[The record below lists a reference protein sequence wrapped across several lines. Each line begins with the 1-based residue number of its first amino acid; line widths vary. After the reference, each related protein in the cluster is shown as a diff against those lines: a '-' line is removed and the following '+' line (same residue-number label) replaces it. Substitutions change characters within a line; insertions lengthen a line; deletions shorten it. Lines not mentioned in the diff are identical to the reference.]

1 MYRKMYTTNTKTNY
15 NYFIFLFI
23 ITMAVKKELMEW
35 IYDENTTLSKE
46 EQRRRLRIAEIAD
59 NFDKTYEALY
69 DNNNLEDMLD
79 NYWFSDKMI
88 DKVEE
93 YFKTE
98 EWKQFIKDWNELV
111 WDPITSDRE
120 YVAIAIALYL

>member
-1 MYRKMYTTNTKTNY
+1 
-15 NYFIFLFI
+15 
-23 ITMAVKKELMEW
+23 
-35 IYDENTTLSKE
+35 
-46 EQRRRLRIAEIAD
+46 
-59 NFDKTYEALY
+59 
-69 DNNNLEDMLD
+69 MLD

>member
-1 MYRKMYTTNTKTNY
+1 
-15 NYFIFLFI
+15 
-23 ITMAVKKELMEW
+23 MAVKNELMRW
-35 IYDENTTLSKE
+35 VYDENPTLPKE

-69 DNNNLEDMLD
+69 DNDNLEDMLD
-79 NYWFSDKMI
+79 NYWFSGKMI

-111 WDPITSDRE
+111 WNPITSDRE